1 MKRLMA
7 LGVFAVGLV
16 LPTHAQTA
24 HTAAGGAANSPSANG
39 GGGWGGG
46 GGYGGGSRPVSHPP
60 TQFSTTS
67 VSGTQN
73 EYVPSVFVSYD
84 RAIAKGQNALD
95 TPPPTVAEA
104 ARQQSNTHA
113 EKAKLALVQDIYGKA
128 MVIPQ

>member
-16 LPTHAQTA
+16 LPTHAQTT
-24 HTAAGGAANSPSANG
+24 HSAAGGAANALPSNS

-46 GGYGGGSRPVSHPP
+46 GGYSGGSRPVSHPP
-60 TQFSTTS
+60 TQFNTAS
-67 VSGTQN
+67 VSGSQN
-73 EYVPSVFVSYD
+73 EYVPSVFVPYD
-84 RAIAKGQNALD
+84 RAMAKGQSVLD

-104 ARQQSNTHA
+104 ARQQGNTHP

-128 MVIPQ
+128 RVVPQ

>member
-1 MKRLMA
+1 MKRLIV
-7 LGVFAVGLV
+7 LGLFAVGLA

-24 HTAAGGAANSPSANG
+24 HIAAGGAANPLTSNG

-46 GGYGGGSRPVSHPP
+46 VGYGAASRPVSHPP
-60 TQFSTTS
+60 AQFSTTS
-67 VSGTQN
+67 VSGSQN

-95 TPPPTVAEA
+95 TLPPTVVEA
-104 ARQQSNTHA
+104 ARQQSNTHP

-128 MVIPQ
+128 MVVPQ

>member
-16 LPTHAQTA
+16 LPTHAQTTHIA
-24 HTAAGGAANSPSANG
+24 SGGAANPLASNG
-39 GGGWGGG
+39 AGGWGGG
-46 GGYGGGSRPVSHPP
+46 GGYSGGSRLMSYPR
-60 TQFSTTS
+60 TQFNTTG
-67 VSGTQN
+67 VSGSQN
-73 EYVPSVFVSYD
+73 EYVPSVFVPYD

-104 ARQQSNTHA
+104 ARQQNNTHP